1 MAKAT
6 KTISLLVPHVYMPE
20 DPKHPGWASST
31 ETKKYDA
38 EDEDS
43 RAKYEV
49 HTDLADFLI
58 KRRQALEVPPDE
70 G

>member
-6 KTISLLVPHVYMPE
+6 KTVSLLVDHVYMPE
-20 DPKHPGWASST
+20 DLKHPGWATAT
-31 ETKKYDA
+31 ETQKYLSEVQDY
-38 EDEDS
+38 
-43 RAKYEV
+43 RMKYEV

-58 KRRQALEVPPDE
+58 KRKQAIEVPTDE